1 MSTNASVSNKH
12 PKGLYICSLAFTFE
26 RFAYYGCKTLLLLF
40 LAETVAKGGLG
51 LDNADAAVIAANL
64 ISFTYLAPIFGG
76 MICDRWIGAKYCI
89 MIGSLIMGIGYIVG
103 YFATS
108 VIWVHAMIILISIG
122 TGFFKGNLSALIGE
136 LYDDPSRK
144 DSAFSI
150 SYTFVNIGALAG
162 SMSIGILYTSTFAT
176 VIGGVTVLGFRQCFL
191 LAGIVTL
198 LGGAIFTVLSRYLG
212 DAGKY
217 PQKVLDKSGK
227 VDSSK
232 SGTTKPLTKKEKNR
246 VIGIFLLSF
255 FSILFWVFYNQAGS
269 SLALYMKDYVN
280 MKVGSFEIP
289 IMWVETTFN
298 SVMCI
303 ALGPVMA
310 LIWTKLSMRK
320 KGDLTMAK
328 KMALSFFFLAI
339 GFVFVILAEVTRGV
353 GAPATVKTS
362 VIWLILFIIF
372 QSTGEMC
379 FSPLGNSLV
388 SKYAPPKYL
397 SLLMGVW
404 TAATFVANK
413 TSGYVQGIIEKMGL
427 MQVFIAIPIML
438 VVGVV
443 VILIFNKKITA
454 LLTGDD
460 TDTEMENLNV
470 N

>member
-1 MSTNASVSNKH
+1 MSSNTSVSNKH

-76 MICDRWIGAKYCI
+76 MICDRWIGAKYCVI
-89 MIGSLIMGIGYIVG
+89 IGSIIMGAGYIVG

-108 VIWVHAMIILISIG
+108 VMWVHAMIILISIG

-162 SMSIGILYTSTFAT
+162 SMSIGVLYTSVFAT
-176 VIGGVTVLGFRQCFL
+176 TVAGVTVLGFRQCFL
-191 LAGIVTL
+191 LAGIMTL
-198 LGGAIFTVLSRYLG
+198 LGGLIFTLLSKQLG
-212 DAGKY
+212 EAGKY
-217 PQKVLDKSGK
+217 PQKVLDKSGNVNNSQVK
-227 VDSSK
+227 E
-232 SGTTKPLTKKEKNR
+232 TKPLTKKERNR
-246 VIGIFLLSF
+246 VLGIFLLSF

-280 MKVGSFEIP
+280 MKVGNFEIP

-303 ALGPVMA
+303 LLGPIMA
-310 LIWTKLSMRK
+310 LIWTKLSNRE
-320 KGDLTMAK
+320 KGDLTMAQ
-328 KMALSFFFLAI
+328 KMAMSFFFLAI
-339 GFVFVILAEVTRGV
+339 GFIFVILAEVTRGV
-353 GAPATVKTS
+353 GAPATIKTS
-362 VIWLILFIIF
+362 VVWLIIFIVF

-413 TSGYVQGIIEKMGL
+413 ASGYVQGIIEKMGL
-427 MQVFIAIPIML
+427 IQVFITIPIML
-438 VVGVV
+438 IVGVV
-443 VILIFNKKITA
+443 VILIFNKKITG
-454 LLTGDD
+454 LLTGVDYD
-460 TDTEMENLNV
+460 ETADSKA
-470 N
+470 